1 MPYARLALFLAI
13 LTAAIGLGELVYF
26 RAGYLPRQW
35 LPIILW
41 AAVPAPLFYWLASLV
56 VRSVPAARIVCT
68 ALGLALALG
77 AYGAWDVTLGPGR
90 DESLSGLIL
99 IGVPVYQNALF
110 LAGRRLGS
118 RAARSGRRSTVTR
131 SASACRH
138 SAIFL

>member
-110 LAGRRLGS
+110 LAGLLIAWLVERRFKS
-118 RAARSGRRSTVTR
+118 AAV
-131 SASACRH
+131 
-138 SAIFL
+138 